1 MTEDTTAFNDV
12 PDRFS
17 AASLAAQET
26 RERALVA
33 NIDDQDQEDME
44 DEGLEDM
51 ENEDDELATST
62 STPPTPANYVSP
74 SSFHVN

>member
-17 AASLAAQET
+17 AASLAAAET

-33 NIDDQDQEDME
+33 NTDEEE
-44 DEGLEDM
+44 DEGLEDL
-51 ENEDDELATST
+51 EDEDEEAEESGEDY
-62 STPPTPANYVSP
+62 SNPPPTPANYVSP